1 MNSKTK
7 DKGSGDNLASDV
19 VEAFGEEWA
28 RFDQS
33 GVSDAERA
41 RTHEGYF
48 GIFPWNALP
57 KDAVGADIGCGSGRW
72 AKLTAARVPQL
83 ILLDASAQA
92 LDVARRNLD
101 GVDNVKFMEA
111 SVGNLPFETGSLD
124 FAYSLGVLHHV
135 PDTRA
140 AVREIARVLK
150 PGAPFLVYL
159 YYALDNRAWW
169 YRLLWRLSDPFRR
182 VISSL
187 PYWLKHA
194 VCDVIA
200 LTVYW
205 PLVSMARLA
214 EKLGFNGDAWPLAYY
229 RDKSFYSMRTDALDR
244 FGTRLEQRFS
254 REEIRGLLEAGGFR
268 DVIFSD
274 KPPYW
279 CAVGFRSRG

>member
-7 DKGSGDNLASDV
+7 DQGSGDNLAPDV

-33 GVSDAERA
+33 GVNDAERA
-41 RTHEGYF
+41 RAYEDYF
-48 GIFPWNALP
+48 GIFPWDALP
-57 KDAVGADIGCGSGRW
+57 KDAIGADIGCGSGRW
-72 AKLTAARVPQL
+72 AKLTADRVSQL

-92 LDVARRNLD
+92 LNVARRNLT
-101 GVDNVKFMEA
+101 GANNVKFMEA

-150 PGAPFLVYL
+150 PGAPFLIYL
-159 YYALDNRAWW
+159 YYSLENRPWW
-169 YRLLWRLSDPFRR
+169 YRLLWRLSDSIRR
-182 VISSL
+182 IISPL
-187 PYWLKHA
+187 PYRLKHA

-214 EKLGFNGDAWPLAYY
+214 DMLGFYGGAWPLANY

-244 FGTRLEQRFS
+244 FGTRLEQRFT
-254 REEIRGLLEAGGFR
+254 REEVRRLLEAGGFE
-268 DVIFSD
+268 DVNFSD

-279 CAVGFRSRG
+279 CAVGSRSRS

>member
-1 MNSKTK
+1 MNSKIK
-7 DKGSGDNLASDV
+7 DQGSGNNLAPDV

-33 GVSDAERA
+33 SVSDAERA

-48 GIFPWNALP
+48 GIFPWSALP
-57 KDAVGADIGCGSGRW
+57 KDAIGADIGCGSGRW

-83 ILLDASAQA
+83 ILLDASPQA
-92 LDVARRNLD
+92 LDVARRNLAD
-101 GVDNVKFMEA
+101 MGNVKFMEE
-111 SVGNLPFETGSLD
+111 SVGNLPFETASLD

-135 PDTRA
+135 PDTQA

-150 PGAPFLVYL
+150 PDAPFLVYL

-169 YRLLWRLSDPFRR
+169 YRLLWRMSDPFRR

-187 PYWLKHA
+187 PYHLKHT

-205 PLVSMARLA
+205 PLVSLARLVD
-214 EKLGFNGDAWPLAYY
+214 KLGFDADAWPLAYY

-244 FGTRLEQRFS
+244 FGTRLEQRFT

-279 CAVGFRSRG
+279 CAVGFRSRS

>member
-7 DKGSGDNLASDV
+7 DQGSGDNLAPDV

-28 RFDQS
+28 RFNQS
-33 GVSDAERA
+33 GMSAAERE
-41 RTHEGYF
+41 RGHESYF

-72 AKLTAARVPQL
+72 AELTAARVSQL
-83 ILLDASAQA
+83 ILLDASVQA
-92 LDVARRNLD
+92 LDVARRNLA
-101 GVDNVKFMEA
+101 GVKNVKFMGA
-111 SVGNLPFETGSLD
+111 SVGTLPFEAGSLD

-159 YYALDNRAWW
+159 YYALDNRPWW
-169 YRLLWRLSDPFRR
+169 YRLLWRLSDPTRR

-200 LTVYW
+200 LTVYL

-214 EKLGFNGDAWPLAYY
+214 DKLGFDGGMWPLAYY
-229 RDKSFYSMRTDALDR
+229 RNKSFYTMRTDALDR
-244 FGTRLEQRFS
+244 FGTRLEQRFT
-254 REEIRGLLEAGGFR
+254 REEVRRLLEAGGFE
-268 DVIFSD
+268 DVNVSD

-279 CAVGFRSRG
+279 CAVGFRSRS